1 MYPRAGL
8 LVPFALFLIAGL
20 ARAQGVSL
28 ALDPEKVVNRVDE
41 RIYGHFLEHIYHS
54 VNGGLWGETV
64 WNRSFEQW
72 PGSKRKGAPRD
83 TKPPAAASHWKFY
96 GEGQGGRSLDDA
108 LNGKAAQ
115 VVTSTGTEAGVAQA
129 HFCVR
134 AGETYFGSL
143 WARGKAPDGL
153 VVCLRD
159 GDTTLAEIRLPAPEG
174 GWREHTFRLQP
185 KAAAR
190 DATLQVGVRGT
201 GTVRL
206 DQVSLVPQS
215 ARDAG
220 GFRPDLLRAV
230 ADLKPPVI
238 RWPGG
243 SFAERYSWKDGIGP
257 QHRRGSFPF
266 VIWDDMDVNSL
277 GTDEFLALCRRVGAE
292 PLIVINIGSHRPKAE
307 QSAYL
312 QEAVDWVEYCNGPA
326 TSKWGKVRAAN
337 GHPEPYRVRLWEI
350 DNETWLG
357 SRMSPEAYAEAV
369 REFTAAMK
377 KADPTIKII
386 ACGSGGLAP
395 VGGGKAEWGLLWNR
409 KVLEGCADVIDYL
422 SVHHYESPARFAK
435 GPGVFE
441 RFLRETGKLIAGSKN
456 PKVKIYVS
464 EWNAQST
471 DWRTGLYA
479 GGLLNAFERCGDVV
493 EIGGPA
499 LFLRH
504 VSARAWDNA
513 FINFDHC
520 GWFPAPNYVV
530 MRLWREHYAP
540 QRIAVSGDAGPLN
553 GVATKSADGK
563 TLYYKAVNPT
573 DRPVPVE
580 LRVGGGFAVGPA
592 SLQVVAPGS
601 LEARNGLDRPDAVR
615 VRAGKTDV
623 DGQRVRFILPAYSA
637 GVVTIPGRKA
647 DRPPGR

>member
-1 MYPRAGL
+1 MCRRASL
-8 LVPFALFLIAGL
+8 LVPLALLVTAGL

-28 ALDPEKVVNRVDE
+28 ALDPDKVVNRVDE

-54 VNGGLWGETV
+54 VNGGLWGEVV

-72 PGSKRKGAPRD
+72 PGPKRKGAGKG
-83 TKPPAAASHWKFY
+83 TKTPAAASHWSFY
-96 GEGQGGRSLDDA
+96 GEGQGSRSLEDP
-108 LNGKAAQ
+108 LNSKTAQ
-115 VVTSTGTEAGVAQA
+115 VITSTAAEAGVAQA

-143 WARGKAPDGL
+143 WARGKAPGGL
-153 VVCLRD
+153 VVRLRD
-159 GDTTLAEIRLPAPEG
+159 GDTTLDEVRLPAPADA
-174 GWREHTFRLQP
+174 WREYIFGLRP

-190 DATLQVGVRGT
+190 DATLQVGVRGA

-206 DQVSLVPQS
+206 DQVSLVPRS

-243 SFAERYSWKDGIGP
+243 SFAEHYRWKAGIGA
-257 QHRRGSFPF
+257 QHRRGSYPR
-266 VIWDDMDVNSL
+266 VMWDDREVNAL

-292 PLIVINIGSHRPKAE
+292 PLIVINIGSHRPAAE
-307 QSAYL
+307 RPAYL

-326 TSKWGKVRAAN
+326 TSKWGKVRAGN
-337 GHPEPYRVRLWEI
+337 GHPEPYKVRLWEI

-357 SRMSPEAYAEAV
+357 SRMSPEAYANAV

-377 KADPTIKII
+377 KADPSIKII

-395 VGGGKAEWGLLWNR
+395 VGGGKAEWGLPWNR

-422 SVHHYESPARFAK
+422 SVHHYEGPARFAT
-435 GPGVFE
+435 GPGVLE
-441 RFLRETGKLIAGSKN
+441 RFLRETGRLIAASKN

-493 EIGGPA
+493 EIGAPA

-513 FINFDHC
+513 LINFDQC

-530 MRLWREHYAP
+530 MKLWREHYAP
-540 QRIAVSGDAGPLN
+540 QRIAVTGDAGPLN

-580 LRVGGGFAVGPA
+580 LRVDKGFAVGPA

-601 LEARNGLDRPDAVR
+601 LKARNGLNQPDAVR
-615 VRAGKTDV
+615 ARAAKAAV
-623 DGQRVRFILPAYSA
+623 DGQRVRFTLPAYSA
-637 GVVTIPGRKA
+637 GVVTIPR
-647 DRPPGR
+647 R